1 MISSTIL
8 ALSLFAQLG
17 SGDISSPIGPT
28 SGNTTSGGLGGLDRS
43 DVNLG
48 GSNGPFTGGS
58 GSMSTGSTS
67 GAATSAATST
77 SASGTTGSAGSGS
90 AAEIPMTG
98 AAPGAVNGTA
108 SGTASGTGIGGG
120 TSGTGGMR

>member
-43 DVNLG
+43 DVKLG
-48 GSNGPFTGGS
+48 GSDGPFTGGS
-58 GSMSTGSTS
+58 GSMSTGGSTS
-67 GAATSAATST
+67 SAATGASTT
-77 SASGTTGSAGSGS
+77 SASGTTGSTGSGS
-90 AAEIPMTG
+90 AAEIPATG

-120 TSGTGGMR
+120 TNGTGGMR